1 MKQENVK
8 IHCVNDAAEHN
19 VPLGMSLLEM
29 AEMIRPAT
37 ARRPIAA
44 YVDNQVQALT
54 YRIYKPHQVEFID
67 ITHFEGS
74 RVYQRT
80 LFMVLHKAVEDLFE
94 GCRLSVKHSVSKGF
108 YCEIIGRKD
117 IFPADVIAIKRRADE
132 IVAAD
137 MPIIKERL
145 LRPEAEA
152 LFSELGYDDKLGLM
166 QTRPRLYETV
176 YHLDNTVGY
185 FYGAMAP
192 STGYVELFDI
202 RPYYATGLYVAVPR
216 RTNPDELE
224 SMVRQEK
231 MFDVFSEYSD
241 WVDIMGVPNVG
252 SLNGR
257 ILRGELGE
265 LIKIGEA
272 FHEKNMAHIADM
284 IADAHN
290 RRGAKLVLIAGPSS
304 SGKTTSSKRLG
315 IQLRVLGLK
324 PVLLSLDDYF
334 VDRDKTPLD
343 ENGEYDFEAFDAID
357 RQTFN
362 DHLERLY
369 AGESVDIPRY
379 DFITGKRQW
388 YSEPLR
394 LDERSVLIIEG
405 IHALNPELTSRI
417 ADDKKF
423 KIYASAFTSVAM
435 DNLSRIPT
443 TDTRLIRRIVRDCYT
458 RGADAVNTLR
468 RWQSVRR
475 GEERYIFPYQEHAD
489 VMFNSVLFYEIPIL
503 KRFVEPMLHT
513 VPDTVPE
520 YAEAKRLLAFLDN
533 FVSAEPTEVPLN
545 SILRE
550 FIVGSSFQY

>member
-1 MKQENVK
+1 MQ
-8 IHCVNDAAEHN
+8 
-19 VPLGMSLLEM
+19 
-29 AEMIRPAT
+29 
-37 ARRPIAA
+37 
-44 YVDNQVQALT
+44 
-54 YRIYKPHQVEFID
+54 FID

-80 LFMVLHKAVEDLFE
+80 LFMVLHKAVADLFPD
-94 GCRLSVKHSVSKGF
+94 CRLSVKHSVSKGF

-117 IFPADVIAIKRRADE
+117 ISTDDVAAIKHRADE
-132 IVAAD
+132 IIAAD
-137 MPIIKERL
+137 MPINKERL
-145 LRPEAEA
+145 TRTEAEV
-152 LFSELGYDDKLGLM
+152 LFSSLGYTDKLALM
-166 QTRPRLYETV
+166 QSRPRLYETV
-176 YHLDNTVGY
+176 YRLGDTVGY

-192 STGYVELFDI
+192 STGYIEQYDV
-202 RPYYATGLYVAVPR
+202 RPYYATGIYVAVPK

-224 SMVRQEK
+224 VMVPQEK
-231 MFDVFSEYSD
+231 MFDVFSEYTD
-241 WVDIMGVPNVG
+241 WCDIMGVPNVG
-252 SLNGR
+252 SLNSR
-257 ILRGELGE
+257 ILRGEIGE
-265 LIKIGEA
+265 LIKLGEA
-272 FHEKNMAHIADM
+272 FHEKNMARMADM
-284 IADAHN
+284 IADAHA
-290 RRGAKLVLIAGPSS
+290 RKGAKLVLIAGPSS

-343 ENGEYDFEAFDAID
+343 QNGEYDFEAFDAID
-357 RQTFN
+357 RATFN
-362 DHLERLY
+362 DHLERLF

-388 YSEPLR
+388 HPEPLS
-394 LDERSVLIIEG
+394 LDDRSVLVVEG
-405 IHALNPELTSRI
+405 IHALNPELTAKIPDER
-417 ADDKKF
+417 KF

-443 TDTRLIRRIVRDCYT
+443 TDNRLIRRIVRDCYT
-458 RGADAVNTLR
+458 RGNDATDTLK

-475 GEERYIFPYQEHAD
+475 GEEKYIFPYQEYAD

-503 KRFVEPMLHT
+503 KRFVEPMLMT

-520 YAEAKRLLAFLDN
+520 YAEAKRLLNFLDN

-550 FIVGSSFQY
+550 FIGGSSFKY